1 VTDERIVP
9 VAMPK
14 WGLSMRAGKI
24 TGWVVAEGDEVSV
37 GDELADIE
45 TDKIAG
51 TLEAAQAGTVRRIV
65 ARVGEDVPVSG
76 TIALIAPAGVSDD
89 ALDAAAAEA
98 RAGID
103 AGVPDEAAGGPAVE
117 TADVGGRKIRYAGAG
132 QDGEV
137 VLLVHGYGGDRNSW
151 LFLQEPLAARHR
163 VYALDLP
170 GHGTSAKDVGD
181 GSVGVLADAVLGVL
195 DSIGA
200 ERAHLVG
207 HSLGGAVAVAAAAR
221 DPRRIGSLTL
231 IAPSG
236 FGPEINAGY
245 LRGFADAQ
253 TRRELKPVVGQLFA
267 DESLV
272 TRQVVD
278 DLLAYKRLDGVDE
291 ALHTLLGALL
301 LPDSDAQRT
310 DAATAV
316 AALGGTVPVTVVWG
330 RDDRVIPAAQA
341 EAVAG
346 AIRVLVAGAGHMPH
360 MERPAAV
367 QAAIEAAIAR
377 AC

>member
-1 VTDERIVP
+1 MSDERIVP

-14 WGLSMRAGKI
+14 WGLSMQAGKI
-24 TGWVVAEGDEVSV
+24 TGWVVAEGDDVSV

-51 TLEAAQAGTVRRIV
+51 TLEAADAGTVRRLV

-76 TIALIAPAGVSDD
+76 TIALLAPAEVTDE
-89 ALDAAAAEA
+89 ALDAAVAEA
-98 RAGID
+98 RATID
-103 AGVPDEAAGGPAVE
+103 AGVPAEAGGGPAVE
-117 TADVGGRKIRYAGAG
+117 TADVDGRKIRYAGVG
-132 QDGEV
+132 DDGEV
-137 VLLVHGYGGDRNSW
+137 VLLIHGYGGDRNSW

-170 GHGTSAKDVGD
+170 GHGTSSKEVGD
-181 GSVGVLADAVLGVL
+181 GSVGVLADAVVGVL

-207 HSLGGAVAVAAAAR
+207 HSLGGAVAVAAATR
-221 DPRRIGSLTL
+221 DPRRIASLTL

-236 FGPEINAGY
+236 FGPEINAAY

-253 TRRELKPVVGQLFA
+253 TRRELKPVVGQIFA

-291 ALHTLLGALL
+291 ALHALLGALL

-316 AALGGTVPVTVVWG
+316 AAFGGAVPVTVIWG
-330 RDDRVIPAAQA
+330 SADRVIPAAQA
-341 EAVAG
+341 ASVPGAVSH
-346 AIRVLVAGAGHMPH
+346 LVDGAGHMPH

-367 QAAIEAAIAR
+367 QAAIEEAIA
-377 AC
+377 AAS